1 MNKGSRD
8 NNSSTELLE
17 NREDDV
23 GPNGN
28 KGRHEDWSEDTN
40 GTCDQNDE
48 QHSYANADLVVS
60 VLTTTVARTALFRA
74 ITTADAV
81 PVAR

>member
-8 NNSSTELLE
+8 NNSGTELLE

-23 GPNGN
+23 GSHGN
-28 KGRHEDWSEDTN
+28 KGRHEDRSKDTN
-40 GTCDQNDE
+40 GTGDQNDE

-60 VLTTTVARTALFRA
+60 VSATAVARTALFGA
-74 ITTADAV
+74 LATANAV
-81 PVAR
+81 PVAC